1 MGFLNGVSHKP
12 KKKKHLLTMAHM
24 ADDIPNGHESMGKLG
39 KFMGKR

>member
-1 MGFLNGVSHKP
+1 MVVPINR
-12 KKKKHLLTMAHM
+12 KKKKQILTMAHM

>member
-1 MGFLNGVSHKP
+1 MVVPINRK

>member
-1 MGFLNGVSHKP
+1 MGFLNGVSHK

-24 ADDIPNGHESMGKLG
+24 ADDIPNGHESMGQLG